1 VCRVCF
7 ALLPFVY
14 AADVAAKAKTRARTS
29 HTGILMVMVIV
40 IPIKPIQLRF
50 GTKRESPDVSTIK
63 HQFIVE
69 TIETA

>member
-1 VCRVCF
+1 
-7 ALLPFVY
+7 
-14 AADVAAKAKTRARTS
+14 
-29 HTGILMVMVIV
+29 MVMVIV

-63 HQFIVE
+63 HQFIVD